1 MQPHDQVNFGGL
13 CFTCSVFL
21 SRASRGFS
29 LTSVVPFIAHSI
41 SSPLGTF
48 HAKEPPEPPEPPS
61 SAQNVPSSEEREETN
76 VFTG

>member
-1 MQPHDQVNFGGL
+1 MQPHDRVNFGGL
-13 CFTCSVFL
+13 CFACSVFL

-48 HAKEPPEPPEPPS
+48 HAEEPPEPPS
-61 SAQNVPSSEEREETN
+61 SAQNVPSSEEREETD
-76 VFTG
+76 VFAG